1 MDNGRMQLIHNMEAL
16 CAGSRDENYTK
27 YLEMLLLQ
35 LRQGRITE
43 AYAAFELNRTY
54 QLYQQ
59 RMGML
64 QQNLRQPMQY
74 VQPQYA
80 QQSTQYM
87 SVRQHVQ
94 QPAQSVVPQQYVQQ
108 SVRSVVQ
115 QYVQQPAQSVVPQ
128 QYVQQSA
135 QSVVPQQYV
144 QQSAQ
149 FVVPQQYIQQSAQP
163 MPAQQYAQQPV
174 QSVAPQQYVQQPAQ
188 LMPVQQ
194 YIQQPQQPPAKGK
207 RKNIEFA
214 VGAGVLSVVG
224 ILFVLTAFV
233 LLSIYYMNDMLK
245 GICLYVIA
253 AAGILFSELY
263 LERKKPKFAVGFTGL
278 GICSLYLLT
287 MVNHFYFHNFNVW
300 VTAGILVFISVS
312 AMLLGRKRDSGIFKM
327 LSLAGYDICIFSISI
342 MFLKEQGN
350 MQIIYF
356 AVIALAILLVNL
368 LTAFLPVKKSHVM
381 VNRFHLIVN
390 VVFSVAF
397 VNLGCRYLEKF
408 SYLLFFVSAIVFV
421 QGIIFYQLEKPYLG
435 GEKHKGKAG
444 NVAIYAVTVSVL
456 LLCFVILSPMVVR
469 DGLMLHLHFSSG
481 ILLAVCAVLFLLF
494 RKSSLKW
501 IQYWLFCPTILL
513 AYNLKAA
520 DGWFGIFQHSGSMR
534 WWGLGVTLATF
545 AVAKLLSRQKILRV
559 SELCITIFT
568 AMQAVTAFEN
578 YSMLGDISA
587 ILPEKEAD
595 MAGNLLCG
603 LCILGAFL
611 LSLAALYEWK
621 SLYEEIVMLVCVA
634 FIGILFRNELMPAA
648 LMCVMFAG
656 VISFNSL
663 EFFRGKYIKIFN
675 YINLALMVCVYLA
688 AAFIKNPVSYGILLV
703 LGISF
708 MVLAFREKFGMDFKI
723 KNIIFVLFLCYMV
736 LIWNIPLP
744 VLKSLLFM
752 IIAIG
757 AVAAGF
763 AFRQKKLRVTGLIL
777 VLAACAKIVFFDFAD
792 VRMAEK
798 IILFLIAGLIA
809 LAISGIYLALEKK
822 IV

>member
-74 VQPQYA
+74 VQPQYVQPQYA

-87 SVRQHVQ
+87 PVWQRAQQPAQSVVPQQYAQQPAQSVVPQQYVQ

-108 SVRSVVQ
+108 PAQSVVLQ
-115 QYVQQPAQSVVPQ
+115 QYVKQSVQSVVPQ

-135 QSVVPQQYV
+135 QSVVPQQY
-144 QQSAQ
+144 
-149 FVVPQQYIQQSAQP
+149 
-163 MPAQQYAQQPV
+163 AQQYAQQPV
-174 QSVAPQQYVQQPAQ
+174 QSVAPQQYVQQSAQ

-327 LSLAGYDICIFSISI
+327 LSLAGYDICIFSISV

-368 LTAFLPVKKSHVM
+368 LTACLPVKKSHVM

-421 QGIIFYQLEKPYLG
+421 QGIIF
-435 GEKHKGKAG
+435 
-444 NVAIYAVTVSVL
+444 
-456 LLCFVILSPMVVR
+456 
-469 DGLMLHLHFSSG
+469 
-481 ILLAVCAVLFLLF
+481 FLL
-494 RKSSLKW
+494 
-501 IQYWLFCPTILL
+501 
-513 AYNLKAA
+513 
-520 DGWFGIFQHSGSMR
+520 
-534 WWGLGVTLATF
+534 
-545 AVAKLLSRQKILRV
+545 
-559 SELCITIFT
+559 
-568 AMQAVTAFEN
+568 
-578 YSMLGDISA
+578 
-587 ILPEKEAD
+587 
-595 MAGNLLCG
+595 
-603 LCILGAFL
+603 
-611 LSLAALYEWK
+611 
-621 SLYEEIVMLVCVA
+621 
-634 FIGILFRNELMPAA
+634 
-648 LMCVMFAG
+648 
-656 VISFNSL
+656 
-663 EFFRGKYIKIFN
+663 
-675 YINLALMVCVYLA
+675 
-688 AAFIKNPVSYGILLV
+688 
-703 LGISF
+703 
-708 MVLAFREKFGMDFKI
+708 
-723 KNIIFVLFLCYMV
+723 
-736 LIWNIPLP
+736 
-744 VLKSLLFM
+744 
-752 IIAIG
+752 
-757 AVAAGF
+757 
-763 AFRQKKLRVTGLIL
+763 
-777 VLAACAKIVFFDFAD
+777 
-792 VRMAEK
+792 
-798 IILFLIAGLIA
+798 
-809 LAISGIYLALEKK
+809 
-822 IV
+822 